1 MFFFLSGEF
10 SLKGYLF
17 MSIYYIFAALAAAVR
32 KAAQFSDGKD
42 FSRKSV
48 LTAETVIRLLIGA
61 EGGSLAKIL
70 HDAGIQATASAVTQR
85 RAQIPPEVFRTVFTN
100 FNSTCADNEFFCG
113 YRLLAVD
120 GTAVNLPRNPKAPSF
135 VQNDGI
141 PNGVNQLH
149 VTPLYDILNRTFA
162 DVVIQPE
169 PKKDEIGALVEML
182 KRNTFA
188 QKTLIIAD
196 RGFESYN
203 LIGHCLEK
211 PNTDFLIR
219 VKQSRSAMR
228 EVAKLPLCELDCNI
242 SFTITTTQTN
252 ADKTGGYIYLQV
264 PKKSRAGSKTRRGR
278 WDFPSPYPMK
288 LRVCRFLLDNGEF
301 ETVATSLPRSFSLDD
316 IRELYHLRWGI
327 ETSFRDLKYTLG
339 LVNLHGKSDAFAER
353 EIYAS
358 LTVFN
363 FASRVCN
370 EVVVRQPKNGVYAYK
385 VNFKMAVMLCKEFLR
400 TPNADGET
408 LLKEIARYTIPIRP
422 NRQDERNLKV
432 KGFAGFVYRVAA

>member
-1 MFFFLSGEF
+1 
-10 SLKGYLF
+10 
-17 MSIYYIFAALAAAVR
+17 MSIQSIPVALNAAIQTAAR
-32 KAAQFSDGKD
+32 SIGGKD
-42 FSRKSV
+42 FSRKSA

-70 HDAGIQATASAVTQR
+70 HDAGIQATASALSQR
-85 RAQIPPEVFRTVFTN
+85 RAQIPSAVFRAAFDR
-100 FNSTCADNEFFCG
+100 FNSTCTDSELFRG

-120 GTAVNLPRNPKAPSF
+120 GTTVNLPRNPKAPSF

-141 PNGVNQLH
+141 PKGVNQLH
-149 VTPLYDILNRTFA
+149 VTPFCDILNRTFA
-162 DVVIQPE
+162 DVIIQPE

-203 LIGHCLEK
+203 LIAHCLEK

-219 VKQSRSAMR
+219 VRQNYSAMR

-242 SFTITTTQTN
+242 SFTITTSQTN
-252 ADKTGGYIYLQV
+252 EDKKGGYIHLQV
-264 PKKSRAGSKTRRGR
+264 PKKSKAGSKTRRGR

-301 ETVATSLPRSFSLDD
+301 ETVATSLPPSFTLAD

-339 LVNLHGKSDAFAER
+339 LVNLHGKSDAFAEQ

-358 LTVFN
+358 LTAFN
-363 FASRVCN
+363 FASRVCR

-400 TPNADGET
+400 TPNADSEK
-408 LLKEIARYTIPIRP
+408 LLEEIARHTVPIRP
-422 NRQDERNLKV
+422 DRQDERNLKV

>member
-1 MFFFLSGEF
+1 
-10 SLKGYLF
+10 
-17 MSIYYIFAALAAAVR
+17 MSIYYIFAALAAAVS

-48 LTAETVIRLLIGA
+48 LTAETVIRLLISA

-70 HDAGIQATASAVTQR
+70 HDAGIQATASALSQR
-85 RAQIPPEVFRTVFTN
+85 RSQIPPEVFRTVFTN
-100 FNSTCADNEFFCG
+100 FNSTCADNNFFQG

-141 PNGVNQLH
+141 PKGVNQLH
-149 VTPLYDILNRTFA
+149 VTPLYNILSRTF
-162 DVVIQPE
+162 DDLVIQPE
-169 PKKDEIGALVEML
+169 PKKDEIGALVDML
-182 KRNTFA
+182 ERNTFT

-203 LIGHCLEK
+203 LIAHCLEK
-211 PNTDFLIR
+211 ENADFLIR
-219 VKQSRSAMR
+219 VRQNYSAMR
-228 EVAKLPLCELDCNI
+228 EVAKLPMMELDCTI
-242 SFTITTTQTN
+242 RPTITTTQTKE
-252 ADKTGGYIYLQV
+252 DKKNGYVFLQV
-264 PKKSRAGSKTRRGR
+264 PKKSKVGSKTRRGR

-339 LVNLHGKSDAFAER
+339 LVNLHGKSDAFAEQ

-358 LTVFN
+358 LTAFN

-385 VNFKMAVMLCKEFLR
+385 VNFKMAVMLCKEHLR
-400 TPNADGET
+400 TPNTDGET
-408 LLKEIARYTIPIRP
+408 LLKEIARYTVPIRP

>member
-1 MFFFLSGEF
+1 
-10 SLKGYLF
+10 
-17 MSIYYIFAALAAAVR
+17 MSIQSIPVALNAAIQTAAR
-32 KAAQFSDGKD
+32 SIGGKD
-42 FSRKSV
+42 FSRKSA

-70 HDAGIQATASAVTQR
+70 HDAGIKVTASALSQR
-85 RAQIPPEVFRTVFTN
+85 RAQIPSAVFRAAFDR
-100 FNSTCADNEFFCG
+100 FNSTCTDSELFHG

-120 GTAVNLPRNPKAPSF
+120 GTTVNLPRNPKAPSF

-141 PNGVNQLH
+141 PKGVNQLH
-149 VTPLYDILNRTFA
+149 VTPFCDILNRAFA
-162 DVVIQPE
+162 DVIIQPE
-169 PKKDEIGALVEML
+169 PKKDEIGALVTML
-182 KRNTFA
+182 QRNDFEEKA
-188 QKTLIIAD
+188 LIIAD

-203 LIGHCLEK
+203 LIAHILEK
-211 PNTDFLIR
+211 PNADFLIR

-228 EVAKLPLCELDCNI
+228 EVAKLPLCELDCDI
-242 SFTITTTQTN
+242 GFTITTTQTN
-252 ADKTGGYIYLQV
+252 EDKKGGYIHLQV
-264 PKKSRAGSKTRRGR
+264 PKKSKAGSKTRRGR

-288 LRVCRFLLDNGEF
+288 LRICRFLLDNGEF
-301 ETVATSLPRSFSLDD
+301 ETVATSLPPSFTLAD

-339 LVNLHGKSDAFAER
+339 LVNLHGKSDAFAEQ

-358 LTVFN
+358 LTAFN

-400 TPNADGET
+400 TPRADSEK
-408 LLKEIARYTIPIRP
+408 LLEEIARHTVPIRP

>member
-1 MFFFLSGEF
+1 MIS
-10 SLKGYLF
+10 
-17 MSIYYIFAALAAAVR
+17 
-32 KAAQFSDGKD
+32 
-42 FSRKSV
+42 
-48 LTAETVIRLLIGA
+48 A

-70 HDAGIQATASAVTQR
+70 HDAGIQATASALSQR

-100 FNSTCADNEFFCG
+100 FNSTCADNNFFQG

-141 PNGVNQLH
+141 PKGVNQLH
-149 VTPLYDILNRTFA
+149 VTPLYNILSRTF
-162 DVVIQPE
+162 DDLVIQPE
-169 PKKDEIGALVEML
+169 PKKDEIGALVDML
-182 KRNTFA
+182 ERNTFT

-203 LIGHCLEK
+203 LIAHCLEK
-211 PNTDFLIR
+211 ENADFLIR
-219 VKQSRSAMR
+219 VRQNYSAMR
-228 EVAKLPLCELDCNI
+228 EVAKLPMMELDCTI
-242 SFTITTTQTN
+242 RPTITTTQTKE
-252 ADKTGGYIYLQV
+252 DKKNGYVFLQV
-264 PKKSRAGSKTRRGR
+264 PKKSKVGSKTRRGR

-339 LVNLHGKSDAFAER
+339 LVNLHGKSDAFAEQ

-358 LTVFN
+358 LTAFN

-385 VNFKMAVMLCKEFLR
+385 VNFKMAVMLCKEHLR
-400 TPNADGET
+400 TPNTDGET
-408 LLKEIARYTIPIRP
+408 LLKEIARYTVPIRP

>member
-1 MFFFLSGEF
+1 
-10 SLKGYLF
+10 

-42 FSRKSV
+42 ISRKSA
-48 LTAETVIRLLIGA
+48 LTVETVIRLLISA

-70 HDAGIQATASAVTQR
+70 HDAGIKVTASAVTQR
-85 RAQIPPEVFRTVFTN
+85 RAQIPPEVFRAVFTN

-120 GTAVNLPRNPKAPSF
+120 GTAVNLPRNPKSPSF

-162 DVVIQPE
+162 DVIIQPE

-252 ADKTGGYIYLQV
+252 EDKKNGYIHLQV
-264 PKKSRAGSKTRRGR
+264 PKKSKAGSKTRRGR
-278 WDFPSPYPMK
+278 WDFPSPYLMK

-316 IRELYHLRWGI
+316 IKELYHLRWGI
-327 ETSFRDLKYTLG
+327 ETAFRDWKYTLG
-339 LVNLHGKSDAFAER
+339 LVNLHGKSDAFAEQ

-358 LTVFN
+358 LTAFN
-363 FASRVCN
+363 FASRVCR

-385 VNFKMAVMLCKEFLR
+385 VNFKMAVMLCKEHLR
-400 TPNADGET
+400 TPNTDGET
-408 LLKEIARYTIPIRP
+408 LLKEIARHTVPIRP
-422 NRQDERNLKV
+422 NRQDERNLRA
-432 KGFAGFVYRVAA
+432 KGFYGFVYRVAA

>member
-1 MFFFLSGEF
+1 
-10 SLKGYLF
+10 
-17 MSIYYIFAALAAAVR
+17 MSIYYFFAALAAAVS

-42 FSRKSV
+42 FSRKSA

-70 HDAGIQATASAVTQR
+70 HDAGIQATASALSQR
-85 RAQIPPEVFRTVFTN
+85 RSQIPPEVFRSVFEN
-100 FNSTCADNEFFCG
+100 FNSSCTDGDLFRG
-113 YRLLAVD
+113 YKLLAVD
-120 GTAVNLPRNPKAPSF
+120 GTAVNLPRNPKSPSF

-149 VTPLYDILNRTFA
+149 VTPLYDIFNRTFA

-182 KRNTFA
+182 KRDTFA

-203 LIGHCLEK
+203 LIAHCLEK

-219 VKQSRSAMR
+219 IKQSRSAMR
-228 EVAKLPLCELDCNI
+228 EVAKLPLCELDCDI
-242 SFTITTTQTN
+242 GFTITTTQTN
-252 ADKTGGYIYLQV
+252 EDKQNGYIHLQV
-264 PKKSRAGSKTRRGR
+264 PKKSKAGSKTRRGR

-316 IRELYHLRWGI
+316 IRELYHLRWGV

-339 LVNLHGKSDAFAER
+339 LVNLHGKSDALAEQ

-358 LTVFN
+358 LTAFN

-400 TPNADGET
+400 TPRANGEK
-408 LLKEIARYTIPIRP
+408 LSEEIARHTVPIRP
-422 NRQDERNLKV
+422 NRQDERNLRA
-432 KGFAGFVYRVAA
+432 KGFYGFVYRVAA

>member
-1 MFFFLSGEF
+1 
-10 SLKGYLF
+10 
-17 MSIYYIFAALAAAVR
+17 MSIQSIRVALNAAIQTAAR
-32 KAAQFSDGKD
+32 SIGGKD
-42 FSRKSV
+42 FSRKSA

-70 HDAGIQATASAVTQR
+70 HDAGIQATASALSQR

-120 GTAVNLPRNPKAPSF
+120 GTAVNLPRNPKSPSF

-203 LIGHCLEK
+203 LIAHILEK
-211 PNTDFLIR
+211 TNADFLIR
-219 VKQSRSAMR
+219 IKQSRSAMR
-228 EVAKLPLCELDCNI
+228 EVAKLPMMELDCTI
-242 SFTITTTQTN
+242 GFTITTTQTN
-252 ADKTGGYIYLQV
+252 EDKQNGYIHLQV
-264 PKKSRAGSKTRRGR
+264 PKKSKAGSKTRRGR

-288 LRVCRFLLDNGEF
+288 LRICRFLLDNGEF
-301 ETVATSLPRSFSLDD
+301 ETVATSLPPSFTLAD

-339 LVNLHGKSDAFAER
+339 LVNLHGKSDAFAEQ

-358 LTVFN
+358 LTAFN

-385 VNFKMAVMLCKEFLR
+385 VNFKMAVMLCKEHLR
-400 TPNADGET
+400 TPNTDGET

-422 NRQDERNLKV
+422 NRQDERNLRAKE
-432 KGFAGFVYRVAA
+432 FCGFVYRVAA

>member
-1 MFFFLSGEF
+1 
-10 SLKGYLF
+10 
-17 MSIYYIFAALAAAVR
+17 MSIQSIPVVLNAAIQTAAR
-32 KAAQFSDGKD
+32 SIGGKD
-42 FSRKSV
+42 FSRKSA
-48 LTAETVIRLLIGA
+48 LTAETVIRLLIGT

-70 HDAGIQATASAVTQR
+70 HDAGIQATASALSQR
-85 RAQIPPEVFRTVFTN
+85 RAQIPPEVFRSVFEN
-100 FNSTCADNEFFCG
+100 FNSSYTDGDLFRG
-113 YRLLAVD
+113 YKLLAVD
-120 GTAVNLPRNPKAPSF
+120 GTAVSLPRNPKSPSF

-141 PNGVNQLH
+141 QNGVNQLH
-149 VTPLYDILNRTFA
+149 VTPLYDILSRTFA
-162 DVVIQPE
+162 AVIIQPE
-169 PKKDEIGALVEML
+169 PKKDEIGALVTML
-182 KRNTFA
+182 QRNDFEEKA
-188 QKTLIIAD
+188 LIIAD

-203 LIGHCLEK
+203 LIAHILEK
-211 PNTDFLIR
+211 PNTDFFIR

-252 ADKTGGYIYLQV
+252 EDKQNGYIHLQV
-264 PKKSRAGSKTRRGR
+264 PKKSKANSKTRRGR
-278 WDFPSPYPMK
+278 WDFPSPYPM
-288 LRVCRFLLDNGEF
+288 RFRICRFMLDNGEF

-339 LVNLHGKSDAFAER
+339 LVNLHGKSDAFAEQ

-385 VNFKMAVMLCKEFLR
+385 VNFKMAVMLCKEILR
-400 TPNADGET
+400 TPNADSEK
-408 LLKEIARYTIPIRP
+408 LLEEIARHTVPIRP
-422 NRQDERNLKV
+422 DRQDERNLKV

>member
-1 MFFFLSGEF
+1 
-10 SLKGYLF
+10 
-17 MSIYYIFAALAAAVR
+17 MSIYYIFAALAAAVS

-48 LTAETVIRLLIGA
+48 LTAETVIRLLISA

-70 HDAGIQATASAVTQR
+70 HDAGIQATASALSQR

-100 FNSTCADNEFFCG
+100 FNSTCADNNFFQG

-141 PNGVNQLH
+141 PKGVNQLH
-149 VTPLYDILNRTFA
+149 VTPLYNILSRTF
-162 DVVIQPE
+162 DDLVIQPE
-169 PKKDEIGALVEML
+169 PKKDEIGALVDML
-182 KRNTFA
+182 ERNTFT

-203 LIGHCLEK
+203 LIAHCLEK
-211 PNTDFLIR
+211 ENADFLIR
-219 VKQSRSAMR
+219 VRQNYSTMR
-228 EVAKLPLCELDCNI
+228 EVAKLPMMELDCTI
-242 SFTITTTQTN
+242 RPTITTTQTKE
-252 ADKTGGYIYLQV
+252 DKKNGYVFLQV
-264 PKKSRAGSKTRRGR
+264 PKKSKVGSKTRRGR

-339 LVNLHGKSDAFAER
+339 LVNLHGKSDAFAEQ

-358 LTVFN
+358 LTAFN

-385 VNFKMAVMLCKEFLR
+385 VNFKMAVMLCKEHLR
-400 TPNADGET
+400 TPNTDGET
-408 LLKEIARYTIPIRP
+408 LLKEIARYTVPIRP

>member
-1 MFFFLSGEF
+1 
-10 SLKGYLF
+10 
-17 MSIYYIFAALAAAVR
+17 MSIQSIRVALNAAIRAAAQR
-32 KAAQFSDGKD
+32 IGGKS
-42 FSRKSV
+42 FSRKST
-48 LTAETVIRLLIGA
+48 LTAETVIRLLISA

-70 HDAGIQATASAVTQR
+70 HDAGIQATASALSQR

-100 FNSTCADNEFFCG
+100 FNLSCTDGNLFRG
-113 YRLLAVD
+113 YKLLAVD

-149 VTPLYDILNRTFA
+149 VTPLYDILNRAFA

-203 LIGHCLEK
+203 LIAHCLEK
-211 PNTDFLIR
+211 PNIDFLIR

-228 EVAKLPLCELDCNI
+228 EVAKLPLCELDCDI
-242 SFTITTTQTN
+242 GFTITTTQTN
-252 ADKTGGYIYLQV
+252 EDKQNGYIHLQV
-264 PKKSRAGSKTRRGR
+264 PKKSKAGSKTRRGR
-278 WDFPSPYPMK
+278 WDFSSPYPM
-288 LRVCRFLLDNGEF
+288 RFRICRFLLDNGEF
-301 ETVATSLPRSFSLDD
+301 ETVATSLPSSFTLAD
-316 IRELYHLRWGI
+316 IKELYHLRWGI

-339 LVNLHGKSDAFAER
+339 LVNLHGRSDAFAEQ
-353 EIYAS
+353 EIFAS
-358 LTVFN
+358 LTAFN
-363 FASRVCN
+363 LASRICR
-370 EVVVRQPKNGVYAYK
+370 EVVIRQPTNGVYAYK
-385 VNFKMAVMLCKEFLR
+385 VNFKMAVMLCKEHLR
-400 TPNADGET
+400 TPNTDGEA
-408 LLKEIARYTIPIRP
+408 LLKEIARHTVPIRP
-422 NRQDERNLKV
+422 DRQDERNLKV

>member
-1 MFFFLSGEF
+1 
-10 SLKGYLF
+10 
-17 MSIYYIFAALAAAVR
+17 MSIYYIFAALAAAVS

-70 HDAGIQATASAVTQR
+70 HDAGIQATASALSQR

-120 GTAVNLPRNPKAPSF
+120 GTAVNLPRNSAAPSF

-162 DVVIQPE
+162 DVIIQPE
-169 PKKDEIGALVEML
+169 PKKDEIGALVTML
-182 KRNTFA
+182 QRNDFEE
-188 QKTLIIAD
+188 KTLIIAD

-242 SFTITTTQTN
+242 SFTITTTQTKE
-252 ADKTGGYIYLQV
+252 DKKNGYVFLQV
-264 PKKSRAGSKTRRGR
+264 PKKSKVGSKTRRGR

-339 LVNLHGKSDAFAER
+339 LVNLHGKSDAFAEQ

-358 LTVFN
+358 LTAFN

-385 VNFKMAVMLCKEFLR
+385 VNFKMAVMLCKEHLR
-400 TPNADGET
+400 TPNTDGET
-408 LLKEIARYTIPIRP
+408 LLKEIARYTVPIRP

>member
-1 MFFFLSGEF
+1 
-10 SLKGYLF
+10 
-17 MSIYYIFAALAAAVR
+17 MSIQSIRVALNAAIRAAA
-32 KAAQFSDGKD
+32 QCIGGKS
-42 FSRKSV
+42 FSRKST

-70 HDAGIQATASAVTQR
+70 HDAGIQATASALSQR

-120 GTAVNLPRNPKAPSF
+120 GTAVNLPRNSAAPSF

-162 DVVIQPE
+162 DVIIQPE
-169 PKKDEIGALVEML
+169 PKKDEIGALVTML
-182 KRNTFA
+182 QRNDFEE
-188 QKTLIIAD
+188 KTLIIAD

-252 ADKTGGYIYLQV
+252 EDKQNGYIHLQV
-264 PKKSRAGSKTRRGR
+264 PKKSKANSKTRRGR
-278 WDFPSPYPMK
+278 WDFPSPYPM
-288 LRVCRFLLDNGEF
+288 RFRICRFMLDNGEF

-339 LVNLHGKSDAFAER
+339 LVNLHGKSDAFAEQ

-358 LTVFN
+358 LTAFN

-370 EVVVRQPKNGVYAYK
+370 EVVVRQPKNGIYAYK
-385 VNFKMAVMLCKEFLR
+385 VNFKMAVMLCKEYIR
-400 TPNADGET
+400 MPNADGEK
-408 LLKEIARYTIPIRP
+408 LLEEIARHTVPIRP
-422 NRQDERNLKV
+422 NRQDERNLRA
-432 KGFAGFVYRVAA
+432 KGFYGFVYRVAA

>member
-1 MFFFLSGEF
+1 
-10 SLKGYLF
+10 
-17 MSIYYIFAALAAAVR
+17 MSIYYIFAALAAAVS

-48 LTAETVIRLLIGA
+48 LTAETVIRLLISA

-70 HDAGIQATASAVTQR
+70 HDAGIQATTSALSQR

-100 FNSTCADNEFFCG
+100 FNSTCADNNFFQG

-141 PNGVNQLH
+141 PKGVNQLH
-149 VTPLYDILNRTFA
+149 VTPLYNILSRTF
-162 DVVIQPE
+162 DDLVIQPE
-169 PKKDEIGALVEML
+169 PKKDEIGALVDML
-182 KRNTFA
+182 ERNTFT

-203 LIGHCLEK
+203 LIAHCLEK
-211 PNTDFLIR
+211 ENADFLIR
-219 VKQSRSAMR
+219 VRQNYSAMR
-228 EVAKLPLCELDCNI
+228 EVAKLPMMELDCTI
-242 SFTITTTQTN
+242 RPTITTTQTKE
-252 ADKTGGYIYLQV
+252 DKKNGYVFLQV
-264 PKKSRAGSKTRRGR
+264 PKKSKVGSKTRRGR

-339 LVNLHGKSDAFAER
+339 LVNLHGKSDAFAEQ

-358 LTVFN
+358 LTAFN

-385 VNFKMAVMLCKEFLR
+385 VNFKMAVMLCKEHLR
-400 TPNADGET
+400 TPNTDGET
-408 LLKEIARYTIPIRP
+408 LLKEIARYTVPIRP

>member
-1 MFFFLSGEF
+1 
-10 SLKGYLF
+10 
-17 MSIYYIFAALAAAVR
+17 MSIYYIFAALAAAVS

-48 LTAETVIRLLIGA
+48 LTAETVIRLLISA

-70 HDAGIQATASAVTQR
+70 HDAGIQATASALSQR

-100 FNSTCADNEFFCG
+100 FNSTCADNNFFQG

-141 PNGVNQLH
+141 PKGVNQLH
-149 VTPLYDILNRTFA
+149 VTPLYNILSRTF
-162 DVVIQPE
+162 DDLVIQPE
-169 PKKDEIGALVEML
+169 PKKDEIGALVDML
-182 KRNTFA
+182 ERNTFT

-203 LIGHCLEK
+203 LIAHCLEK
-211 PNTDFLIR
+211 ENADFLIR
-219 VKQSRSAMR
+219 VRQNYSAMR
-228 EVAKLPLCELDCNI
+228 EVAKLPMMELDCTI
-242 SFTITTTQTN
+242 RPTITTTQTKE
-252 ADKTGGYIYLQV
+252 DKKNGYVFLQV
-264 PKKSRAGSKTRRGR
+264 PKKSKVGSKTRRGR

-339 LVNLHGKSDAFAER
+339 LVNLHGKSDAFAEQ

-358 LTVFN
+358 LTAFN

-385 VNFKMAVMLCKEFLR
+385 VNFKIAVMLCKEHLR
-400 TPNADGET
+400 TPNTDGET
-408 LLKEIARYTIPIRP
+408 LLKEIARYTVPIRP
-422 NRQDERNLKV
+422 NRQDERNLRA
-432 KGFAGFVYRVAA
+432 KGFYGFVYRVAA